1 MLQLSFMVR
10 TINTFTTYSLF
21 FNPPYRSL
29 LTTCRFVLLAENL
42 TSEQYAGA
50 YRPKLTLLS
59 ATRDALNP
67 QVNTAK
73 LRNRLW
79 VIDHYRYRYGAQHTF
94 WLHTFM
100 KNQGARL
107 WKYKFN
113 YGVKALA
120 AFMIYN
126 SYQSYNEADGTRLL
140 TATEQGMYRANILV
154 SAAAATGIYLII

>member
-1 MLQLSFMVR
+1 MSTSIVT
-10 TINTFTTYSLF
+10 TILNFLF
-21 FNPPYRSL
+21 AY
-29 LTTCRFVLLAENL
+29 LAENL

-94 WLHTFM
+94 WLHAYM
-100 KNQGARL
+100 RKQGAKL
-107 WKYKFN
+107 WKYKIN

-126 SYQSYNEADGTRLL
+126 SYQTYCEADETRLL
-140 TATEQGMYRANILV
+140 SETEQGMYRANIVLT
-154 SAAAATGIYLII
+154 AAGATGVFLII